1 MHPSTPIKLKV
12 QKGTDEVNFGGE
24 RYPVNPL
31 DWSVTVPYQA
41 AGPLLDRGGA
51 YVAEPEVTPAP
62 DIEVRMRHADPG
74 ASVSTGGRRFTAD
87 SDGAV
92 TVPFAMATALA
103 AHGFRRV
110 A

>member
-31 DWSVTVPYQA
+31 DWSVTVPAAA
-41 AGPLLDRGGA
+41 AGPLIDRGGA
-51 YVAEPEVTPAP
+51 YLAEPDTPAVP
-62 DIEVRMRHADPG
+62 DIVVRMQHTDPG
-74 ASVSTGGRRFTAD
+74 ASFSIGGRTYQAD
-87 SDGAV
+87 SDGIVA
-92 TVPFAMATALA
+92 VPFAMATALA
-103 AHGFRRV
+103 AHGFERV